1 MRRLR
6 SFVLGGALT
15 CLLAPWGAVAANLDA
30 PVTAHPTVMRLSYKY
45 AANSPPSQMI
55 TRWAD
60 EIERESRGRMLVKL
74 YPGDSLYVDDIDEHP
89 APIGNTRYYNVKNG
103 EIEAAITEHFFWFD
117 LTNILPQMAIATR
130 PFAFG
135 DEASLR
141 RFDDSRVAHLLDSDL
156 RGKGVTNIGWLF
168 VASPSAFVSEH
179 RALSTAAAFS
189 GERIRSLGQGMNQS
203 LGALGAKG
211 VHMNGAGVISAALRA
226 GGLDG
231 AYIGAIYN
239 LKKGGLAESSKYLVA
254 APWTAE
260 YFNMYVN
267 PAWWD
272 KLDPSLKR
280 IILGATHRLEGE
292 FLDFN
297 DAQTSKALEQFRS
310 SPGLTVISMSPQA
323 ISTIKSRA
331 RMGFDNWF
339 LRESRPDGRE
349 LLRLTN

>member
-1 MRRLR
+1 MRRFQSL
-6 SFVLGGALT
+6 FLGCALT
-15 CLLAPWGAVAANLDA
+15 CLLAPWGAVAASLNA
-30 PVTAHPTVMRLSYKY
+30 PATTHPIVMRLSYKY

-89 APIGNTRYYNVKNG
+89 APIGNTRYYNVKMG
-103 EIEAAITEHFFWFD
+103 RIEAAITEHFFWFD
-117 LTNILPQMAIATR
+117 LTNILPEMSITTR
-130 PFAFG
+130 PFAFD

-141 RFDDSRVAHLLDSDL
+141 QFDDSKVAHLLASDL
-156 RGKGVTNIGWLF
+156 RKKGVTNIGWLF
-168 VASPSAFVSEH
+168 VASPSAFISEH
-179 RALSTAAAFS
+179 RALSTAGAFS

-203 LGALGAKG
+203 LDALGAKG
-211 VHMNGAGVISAALRA
+211 VHMSGAGVISAALRA
-226 GGLDG
+226 GNLDG

-239 LKKGGLAESSKYLVA
+239 LTKGGLAESSKYLVA

-260 YFNMYVN
+260 YFNIYVN

-272 KLDPSLKR
+272 QLDPLMKR
-280 IILGATHRLEGE
+280 VILAATHRLEGE

-297 DAQTSKALEQFRS
+297 DTQTAKALERFRS
-310 SPGLTVISMSPQA
+310 SPGLTVTSMSPQA
-323 ISTIKSRA
+323 ISTIRARA
-331 RMGFDNWF
+331 RMGFEKWF
-339 LRESRPDGRE
+339 LRESGPDGRE